1 MGYCS
6 SFSLSAYPV
15 DRSGN
20 IVGKKLTPVLQEAV
34 NVEIKKIDV
43 FKLWDHTE
51 NTWEVGQ
58 DTWYSE
64 QEDMVLL
71 STKFP
76 SVLFAI
82 HREGENNDDM
92 VDTYYWNGRM
102 QVCPAIITY
111 DDYDPAKMEP
121 QQMIEHNYGRCQ
133 S

>member
-1 MGYCS
+1 MGYYS
-6 SFSLSAYPV
+6 SFSLSVYPV

-20 IVGKKLTPVLQEAV
+20 IVGKKLTPALQDAV

-43 FKLWDHTE
+43 FELWDHTE

-76 SVLFAI
+76 SVLFAL
-82 HREGENNDDM
+82 HREGENHGDM
-92 VDTYYWNGRM
+92 MDTYYWNGKM
-102 QVCPAIITY
+102 QICPAIITY

-121 QQMIEHNYGRCQ
+121 QQMIEHSYCRYQ
-133 S
+133 P

>member
-1 MGYCS
+1 MGYYS

-20 IVGKKLTPVLQEAV
+20 IVGKKLTPALQDAV

-71 STKFP
+71 
-76 SVLFAI
+76 
-82 HREGENNDDM
+82 HREGENNGDM
-92 VDTYYWNGRM
+92 MDTYYWNGKM
-102 QVCPAIITY
+102 QICPAIITY
-111 DDYDPAKMEP
+111 DDYDPAKMEQ
-121 QQMIEHNYGRCQ
+121 QQMVERSYCRYQ
-133 S
+133 L

>member
-1 MGYCS
+1 MGYYS

-20 IVGKKLTPVLQEAV
+20 IVGKKLTPALQDAV

-43 FKLWDHTE
+43 FELWDHTD

-76 SVLFAI
+76 SVLFVI
-82 HREGENNDDM
+82 HREGENNGDM
-92 VDTYYWNGRM
+92 MDTYYWNGKM
-102 QVCPAIITY
+102 QICPAIITY
-111 DDYDPAKMEP
+111 DDYDPAKMEQ
-121 QQMIEHNYGRCQ
+121 QQMVEHSYCRYQ
-133 S
+133 L

>member
-1 MGYCS
+1 MGYYS
-6 SFSLSAYPV
+6 SFSLNAYSV
-15 DRSGN
+15 DSN
-20 IVGKKLTPVLQEAV
+20 GKIIGTKMEPALQEAV
-34 NVEIKKIDV
+34 NAEVEKIDV
-43 FKLWDHTE
+43 FEIWDHID
-51 NTWEVGQ
+51 NCWEVGQ

-76 SVLFAI
+76 TVLFAI

-92 VDTYYWNGRM
+92 VDTYYWNGKM

-121 QQMIEHNYGRCQ
+121 QQMIEHNYGRYQ
-133 S
+133 P

>member
-1 MGYCS
+1 MGYYS
-6 SFSLSAYPV
+6 SFSLSVYPV

-20 IVGKKLTPVLQEAV
+20 IVGKTLTPALQEAV

-43 FKLWDHTE
+43 FERWDYIDHA
-51 NTWEVGQ
+51 WGVPQ

-64 QEDMVLL
+64 REDMVLL

-76 SVLFAI
+76 SVLFAV

-92 VDTYYWNGRM
+92 MDTYYWNGKM

-111 DDYDPAKMEP
+111 DEYDPEKMEQ
-121 QQMIEHNYGRCQ
+121 QQMIEHSYCRYQ
-133 S
+133 P

>member
-1 MGYCS
+1 MGYYS

-20 IVGKKLTPVLQEAV
+20 IVGKRLTPVLQDAV

-43 FKLWDHTE
+43 FELWDHTE

-76 SVLFAI
+76 SVLFVI
-82 HREGENNDDM
+82 HREGENNGDM
-92 VDTYYWNGRM
+92 MDTYYWNGKM
-102 QVCPAIITY
+102 QICPAIITY
-111 DDYDPAKMEP
+111 DDYDPAKMEQ
-121 QQMIEHNYGRCQ
+121 QQMVEHSYCRYRL
-133 S
+133 

>member
-1 MGYCS
+1 MGYYS

-20 IVGKKLTPVLQEAV
+20 IVGKKLTPALQEAV

-82 HREGENNDDM
+82 HREGENNGDM
-92 VDTYYWNGRM
+92 MDTYYWNGKM
-102 QVCPAIITY
+102 QICPAIITY
-111 DDYDPAKMEP
+111 DDYDPAKMEQ
-121 QQMIEHNYGRCQ
+121 QQMVKHSYCRYRL
-133 S
+133 

>member
-1 MGYCS
+1 MGYYS

-20 IVGKKLTPVLQEAV
+20 IVGKKLTPALQEAV

-43 FKLWDHTE
+43 FNLWDHTE

-76 SVLFAI
+76 PVLFSI
-82 HREGENNDDM
+82 HREGENNGDM
-92 VDTYYWNGRM
+92 MDTYYWNGKM
-102 QVCPAIITY
+102 QICPAIITY
-111 DDYDPAKMEP
+111 DDYDPAKMEQ
-121 QQMIEHNYGRCQ
+121 QQMVEHSYCRYQ
-133 S
+133 L

>member
-20 IVGKKLTPVLQEAV
+20 IVGKRLTPALQDAV

-76 SVLFAI
+76 SVFFAI
-82 HREGENNDDM
+82 HREGENNGDM
-92 VDTYYWNGRM
+92 MDTYYWNGKM
-102 QVCPAIITY
+102 QICPAIITY
-111 DDYDPAKMEP
+111 DDYDPAKMEQ
-121 QQMIEHNYGRCQ
+121 QQMVEHSYCRYQ
-133 S
+133 L